1 MRETMKKALQSV
13 VDLHT
18 LIENVFTGRDDDKSL
33 APLLASFDD
42 NFKMVTIQGQSIGLD
57 KVNTLFSSNI
67 GNKTSFSTRCLNMLP
82 LREDNQYCWVQYQEK
97 QLNDGVETLRISTAC
112 IRVEAEKCYWV
123 YLHETP
129 VA

>member
-1 MRETMKKALQSV
+1 MSETMKKALQSV

-97 QLNDGVETLRISTAC
+97 QLNDGVETLRTSTAC